1 MLTVRIYNISY
12 DTDGEDDISL
22 PQEFIVQLEDNESVE
37 DMLSEH
43 ITEQTGFCHRGF
55 LYEVIG

>member
-1 MLTVRIYNISY
+1 MLTVRIYNINY
-12 DTDGEDDISL
+12 DTDGESVRL
-22 PQEFIVQLEDNESVE
+22 PQEFVVQLEDNEDVE

-43 ITEQTGFCHRGF
+43 ITEQTGFCHKGF

>member
-22 PQEFIVQLEDNESVE
+22 PQEFIVQLEDNENVE

-43 ITEQTGFCHRGF
+43 ITEQTGFCHGGF